1 VPPRNRVFPLN
12 TIYCVP
18 HIFEIRYSVR
28 YLGETTL
35 STGRT
40 DTLTSHDFLDA
51 LHHRGAKRIR
61 HVRFR
66 NNRSTVWS
74 LTQRGT
80 VLNVH
85 AAYRKAPA
93 RLLDSFATLAIEGG
107 VGSPASRH
115 AARELSEWPDVARAI
130 RTARDKHA
138 ASAERHTSGQGPDGG
153 STPQQQAYLRA
164 LYRYFNR
171 TRFGNKLPH
180 DIPLRISHR
189 MKSALGHVLP
199 GARPDGSRYVVELAL
214 NVDLL
219 LAANGAERVDTL
231 LHEMAHVADYLESGN
246 RGHGRSWREWARRV
260 GCQPTTLYERPVVY
274 RVRRRDKVT
283 RIPPL
288 PSALYPD
295 G

>member
-1 VPPRNRVFPLN
+1 MTF
-12 TIYCVP
+12 
-18 HIFEIRYSVR
+18 S
-28 YLGETTL
+28 TT
-35 STGRT
+35 RT
-40 DTLTSHDFLDA
+40 DTLTAHDFLHA
-51 LHHRGAKRIR
+51 IRLRGATRIR
-61 HVRFR
+61 LVRFR

-107 VGSPASRH
+107 VGSATSRR
-115 AARELSEWPDVARAI
+115 AAREISEWPDVARAI
-130 RTARDKHA
+130 RAAQDEHA
-138 ASAERHTSGQGPDGG
+138 ASADRHASEQSPDSGA
-153 STPQQQAYLRA
+153 TPQQQSYLHA

-171 TRFGNKLPH
+171 TRFDNQLPN

-199 GARPDGSRYVVELAL
+199 GTRPDGSRYVVELAL

-283 RIPPL
+283 RVPPL
-288 PSALYPD
+288 PSALYAD
-295 G
+295 A